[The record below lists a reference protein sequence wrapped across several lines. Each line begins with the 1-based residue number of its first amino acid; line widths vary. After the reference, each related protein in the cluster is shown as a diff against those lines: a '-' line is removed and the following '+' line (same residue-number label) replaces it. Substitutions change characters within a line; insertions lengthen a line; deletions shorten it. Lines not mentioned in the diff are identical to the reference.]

1 MYNTTESYYLIYWGL
16 PLLGFV
22 ITLIAQLFVTSNYNK
37 YKKRKNSTNITG
49 YDTARKILDK
59 NGLKDI
65 MIIETRGNLTDH
77 YDPTRKVIRLSSDI
91 FKGNS
96 IAAVAVAA
104 HECGHAI
111 QDKDNYS
118 FMRFRSFLVPIVNI
132 SSRIG
137 YFAIFIGLFLG
148 AIDLAIIGLILLMA
162 MLLFQLITLPVEF
175 NASSRAKK
183 EIEKLHLVNDEEQKG
198 VKNMLNAAAMT
209 YVASLVTILLQV
221 LRLALMIFSRNRD

>member
-22 ITLIAQLFVTSNYNK
+22 ITLIAQLFVTGNYNK
-37 YKKRKNSTNITG
+37 YKKIKNTTNITG
-49 YDTARKILDK
+49 YDAARKILDK

-77 YDPTRKVIRLSSDI
+77 YDPTRKVIRLSTDI
-91 FKGNS
+91 FKGNT
-96 IAAVAVAA
+96 IASVAVAA
-104 HECGHAI
+104 HECGHAL

-148 AIDLAIIGLILLMA
+148 AIDLAVIGLILLMA